1 MNGRIAIVGGGVIG
15 LSVAWRLAQSGWQVE
30 VFDKAQVGQ
39 EASWAAAG
47 MLAPGGEVDG
57 DSPLAQLAV
66 ESRQLFRNFVPSLEA
81 ESGVSIDMQEAG
93 ALDLAYSNDQL
104 NQLHQK
110 AMVQSAIG
118 IGSRMLSP
126 KQIETFWPRVRRE
139 GLAGARFYPG
149 DGIVN
154 PREMVAALKI
164 AARARG
170 VEVHEDRA
178 VTAVHVG
185 DGYSDVTAG
194 DFDLRF
200 QAVVIALGAWSSALP
215 VSGVPPLPEAY
226 PVKGHLIGY
235 RQPDQTCSTII
246 RHGHTYLLQRANGL
260 LVVGAS
266 VEHAGFDRT
275 VNPETAEVLAR
286 EAAQVFP
293 HLAETTPSQVW
304 IGFRP
309 GSEQLRVGPWHS
321 PRLQLAYGH
330 YRNGILLAP
339 VTADRI
345 TASINAS
352 LRKQ

>member
-1 MNGRIAIVGGGVIG
+1 MNGRIAIVGGGIIG
-15 LSVAWRLAQSGWQVE
+15 LSVAWRLAQSGWQIE

-47 MLAPGGEVDG
+47 MLAPGGEVDA
-57 DSPLAQLAV
+57 DSPMAQLAI
-66 ESRQLFRNFVPSLEA
+66 ESRQLFRAFVDSLEA

-93 ALDLAYSNDQL
+93 AIELAYSDDEL
-104 NQLHQK
+104 NKLQHK
-110 AMVQSAIG
+110 AMVQSGIG
-118 IGSRMLSP
+118 IRSRPLAP
-126 KQIETFWPRVRRE
+126 KQIETFWPRVRRD

-149 DGIVN
+149 DGVVS
-154 PREMVAALKI
+154 PREMVTAMKI
-164 AARARG
+164 AAKARG
-170 VEVHEDRA
+170 VELHEGRA

-185 DGYSDVTAG
+185 DAYSDVMTY
-194 DFDLRF
+194 DSDRRF
-200 QAVVIALGAWSSALP
+200 QAVVIALGAWSSALL
-215 VSGVPPLPEAY
+215 VSGVPALPEAY

-345 TASINAS
+345 TASINAN

>member
-1 MNGRIAIVGGGVIG
+1 MNGRIAVVGGGVIG
-15 LSVAWRLAQSGWQVE
+15 LSVAWRLAQSGWQVD
-30 VFDKAQVGQ
+30 VFDRGQVGQ

-47 MLAPGGEVDG
+47 MLAPGGEVDS
-57 DSPLAQLAV
+57 DSALAHLAI
-66 ESRQLFRNFVPSLEA
+66 ESRRLYRAFVTALEA
-81 ESGVSIDMQEAG
+81 ETGTSIDMQEAG
-93 ALDLAYSNDQL
+93 ALELAYSEEDLQR
-104 NQLHQK
+104 LHEK
-110 AMVQSAIG
+110 ANVQSAIG
-118 IGSRMLSP
+118 ITSRPLAP
-126 KQIETFWPRVRRE
+126 KQIETFWPRVRRD
-139 GLAGARFYPG
+139 GLAGARFYPE
-149 DGIVN
+149 DGLVN
-154 PREMVAALKI
+154 PREMVIALK
-164 AARARG
+164 AAVQARG
-170 VEVHEDRA
+170 VHLHEGHA
-178 VTAVHVG
+178 VTAVRVSDIH
-185 DGYSDVTAG
+185 SDVTAAG
-194 DFDLRF
+194 TDHRF

-215 VSGVPPLPEAY
+215 VAGVPSLPESY

-235 RQPDQTCSTII
+235 RQPEQTCGTII

-260 LVVGAS
+260 LIVGAS

-275 VNPETAEVLAR
+275 VNPDTADVLAR
-286 EAAQVFP
+286 EAALVFP

-345 TASINAS
+345 AASINAS